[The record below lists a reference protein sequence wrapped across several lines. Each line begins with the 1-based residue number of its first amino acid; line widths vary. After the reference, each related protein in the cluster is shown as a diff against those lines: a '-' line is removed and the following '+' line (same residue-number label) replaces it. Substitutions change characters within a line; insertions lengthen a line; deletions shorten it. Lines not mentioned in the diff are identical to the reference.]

1 MQKKIM
7 TLWQMIILVVLLA
20 AVTISMFFPVLNPT
34 GKKEVKYRESF
45 MEKYQDDEKFGKN
58 LKDWE
63 DDDTRQKKLMTL
75 TTSIKIVIQ

>member
-34 GKKEVKYRESF
+34 GKKMVRYMESF
-45 MEKYQDDEKFGKN
+45 MEKYQDDEEPSSVGE
-58 LKDWE
+58 LSP
-63 DDDTRQKKLMTL
+63 
-75 TTSIKIVIQ
+75 TSQADMISIRRTGDCYEL